1 MAEYKRMQN
10 EQQLF
15 EKTQLGN
22 KQAFE
27 QLFKSYYAPMCLFAQ
42 KYLSDNDECED
53 VVQKV
58 FVKIWEKRKSINI
71 NSSASNYL
79 FTAVRNQCINHIQHQ
94 KIKQQHQN
102 YTLNNYQNENINEID
117 FPEPGLMSKI
127 EKSIEALPPR
137 RREIFRLSREE
148 GLKYHEIADKLGLSV
163 KTVETH
169 LGLALKTLRESL
181 KEYRK
186 LIISFFIGLA

>member
-1 MAEYKRMQN
+1 MKINNKE
-10 EQQLF
+10 LF
-15 EKTQLGN
+15 EQIKTGN
-22 KQAFE
+22 KQSFE
-27 QLFKSYYAPMCLFAQ
+27 LLFRTYYAPMCLLAQ
-42 KYLSDNDECED
+42 KYLRDKDECED

-163 KTVETH
+163 KTIETH
-169 LGLALKTLRESL
+169 LGLALKSLRESL

-186 LIISFFIGLA
+186 LIISIFSVWPKGK